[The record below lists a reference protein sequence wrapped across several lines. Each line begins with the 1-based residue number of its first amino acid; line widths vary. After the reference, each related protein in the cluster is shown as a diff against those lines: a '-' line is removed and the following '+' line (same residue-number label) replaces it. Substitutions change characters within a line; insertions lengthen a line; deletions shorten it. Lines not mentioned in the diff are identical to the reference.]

1 MTRPH
6 PATNATRFTVGVA
19 VFAWLLAYIAAL
31 PLQGILIS
39 ITGHGGEKSDSWPIS
54 LTVLSVLCLWIPF
67 VVALVVVSR
76 RWGQGRFGT
85 DFKVRLGWIDMAGLP
100 IGIASQLLLVP
111 LIYWPLQRIWPDA
124 FSSDEIEQRARELW
138 DKAHGGWIVVLVL
151 VVALGAP
158 IIEELVYR
166 GLILQAL
173 QSRLNDWVAL
183 IISAA
188 WFALIHLQPV
198 ELPGLFAFALV
209 LGICFQRTGRLGM
222 AVMAHIGFNAA
233 GLLLASR

>member
-1 MTRPH
+1 MTRSH

-19 VFAWLLAYIAAL
+19 AFAWLLAYVAAL
-31 PLQGILIS
+31 PLQGVLIS
-39 ITGHGGEKSDSWPIS
+39 LTGHGGEKSDSWPIS
-54 LTVLSVLCLWIPF
+54 LTILSILCLWIPF
-67 VVALVVVSR
+67 AVALVVVSR
-76 RWGQGRFGT
+76 RWGQGHFQDDYKIRT
-85 DFKVRLGWIDMAGLP
+85 RWIDFAGLP
-100 IGIASQLLLVP
+100 LGVASQLLLVP
-111 LIYWPLQRIWPDA
+111 AVYWPLQRIWPEA
-124 FSSDEIEQRARELW
+124 FSSNEIEQRARDLW

-173 QSRLNDWVAL
+173 QSRLNDWLAL
-183 IISAA
+183 LISSA

-222 AVMAHIGFNAA
+222 AIFAHIGFNSA
-233 GLLLASR
+233 GLLLASQ

>member
-1 MTRPH
+1 MTRSH

-19 VFAWLLAYIAAL
+19 AFAWLLAYVAAL
-31 PLQGILIS
+31 PLQGVLIS
-39 ITGHGGEKSDSWPIS
+39 LTGHGGEKSDTWPIS
-54 LTVLSVLCLWIPF
+54 MTVLSIFCLWIPF
-67 VVALVVVSR
+67 VAMLMIVSR
-76 RWGQGRFGT
+76 RWGQGHFQDDYKIRT
-85 DFKVRLGWIDMAGLP
+85 RWSDLAGLP
-100 IGIASQLLLVP
+100 LGVASQLLLVN
-111 LIYWPLQRIWPDA
+111 LVYWPLERIWPET
-124 FSSDEIEQRARELW
+124 FSAEKIEQPARDLW
-138 DKAHGGWIVVLVL
+138 DRAHGGWIVVLVL

-173 QSRLNDWVAL
+173 QSRLNDWLAL
-183 IISAA
+183 LISAL

-198 ELPGLFAFALV
+198 QFFGLFAFALV

-222 AVMAHIGFNAA
+222 SVFAHIAFNAT